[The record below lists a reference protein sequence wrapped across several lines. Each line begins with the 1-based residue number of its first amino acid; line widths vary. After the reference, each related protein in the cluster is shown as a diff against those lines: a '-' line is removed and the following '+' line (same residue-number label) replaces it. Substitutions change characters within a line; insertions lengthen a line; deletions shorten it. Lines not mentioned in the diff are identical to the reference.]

1 MPVVWVSRGKEVT
14 IAQLRRRCLAS
25 SVLILAL
32 LAVPAMPAQQTESSP
47 ENRSEAYYHFSLAHL
62 YRQLAMQFV
71 RQEYVTKAIDEFKLA
86 IEADPESTYLRR
98 ELIEL
103 YARVNR
109 LDDAVS
115 EANKVLAED
124 PDNFEMHKLLGR
136 IYQSYSRDRQ
146 TGVNES
152 MLRSALEQYE
162 KALEIRP
169 DDFESLVEISS
180 LYRAAGQMDEARESL
195 EKALEQKPSSP
206 EALTALAAIYLDTG
220 EPDKGVEAL
229 EKALHS
235 GDGDRRVMQM
245 LGAAYERSGR
255 SAEAAKVYQDL
266 LDAIE
271 DEGGN
276 TLPIRRELAR
286 NLLMSGDLDAAREQY
301 EMLLE
306 AEPRTAE
313 YHLRLSQISRE
324 KRRFSEAWDHLK
336 QAQELEPESLD
347 IKYNGVLLYQAEDR
361 TDDAIKALR
370 AILDDTK
377 QADYEPRDRANRVMF
392 LEHLGSLYRQ
402 KDDIEGAIAVY
413 NEIGE
418 INPEAMSRVR
428 ALVVDAYRADRQ
440 YKRALAE
447 SKAAVEEFPDDRALK
462 MQRATLLAEQGH
474 ALEGAKLLRGELE
487 GEKTDLEI
495 YLTLVQVYEKGKMY
509 DEGVEA
515 AEEAAKLAENERA
528 QLSVLFSYASILERA
543 KRFEES
549 EAKFRELLEK
559 DPDNAGALNY
569 LGYMLADR
577 NIKLDEAHD
586 MIQKALDLEPD
597 NGAYLDSLGWVYYR
611 QDKLALA
618 ERYLTRS
625 LEKYGEDP
633 VVHTHLGDVY
643 FKLGNNEQARKH
655 WERGLEEW
663 RQSALADQDKAE
675 MAKLE
680 EKLEKLGVKVS
691 KAGKDGKKE
700 QKQ

>member
-1 MPVVWVSRGKEVT
+1 MNIP
-14 IAQLRRRCLAS
+14 QLRRGSFAAL
-25 SVLILAL
+25 VLVLAL
-32 LAVPAMPAQQTESSP
+32 LAAPAMPAQEAESAP
-47 ENRSEAYYHFSLAHL
+47 EDRGEAYYHFSLAHL

-86 IEADPESTYLRR
+86 IEADPSSNYLRQ

-115 EANKVLAED
+115 EANKVLEKD

-146 TGVNES
+146 NGINES
-152 MLRSALEQYE
+152 MLESSLQQYE
-162 KALEIRP
+162 KALAIRP
-169 DDFESLVEISS
+169 DDFESLVEVSS
-180 LYRAAGQMDEARESL
+180 LYRATAEPDKAREAL
-195 EKALEQKPSSP
+195 EKALEQKPASP
-206 EALTALAAIYLDTG
+206 EALTALAAIYLDAG
-220 EPDKGVEAL
+220 EAEKGVEAL
-229 EKALHS
+229 ERALKA

-255 SAEAAKVYQDL
+255 AGEAVKVYQDL
-266 LDAIE
+266 LDDVQA
-271 DEGGN
+271 DGGN

-286 NLLMSGDLDAAREQY
+286 NMLMSGDLDSAREQY

-313 YHLRLSQISRE
+313 YHLRLSQIHRE
-324 KRRFSEAWDHLK
+324 KRRFSESWDHLE
-336 QAQELEPESLD
+336 QAQELEPDSLD

-370 AILDDTK
+370 SILNETEQDDY
-377 QADYEPRDRANRVMF
+377 QPRDRANRVMF
-392 LEHLGSLYRQ
+392 LEHLGSLHRQ
-402 KDDIEGAIAVY
+402 KEDIEGAIAVY

-440 YKRALAE
+440 YERALAE
-447 SKAAVEEFPDDRALK
+447 SKSAVEEFADDRALK

-474 ALEGAKLLRGELE
+474 ALEGAKLLRTELE
-487 GEKTDLEI
+487 GKKSDLEI
-495 YLTLVQVYEKGKMY
+495 YLTLVQVYEKGKMF
-509 DEGVEA
+509 DEGVAA
-515 AEEAAKLAENERA
+515 AEEAAKLTGSGRA
-528 QLSVLFSYASILERA
+528 RLSVIFSHASILERA

-549 EAKFRELLEK
+549 EAKFRELLAE

-577 NIKLDEAHD
+577 NVKLDEAHD
-586 MIQKALDLEPD
+586 MVQRALDLEPD

-611 QDKLALA
+611 QDKLQLA

-625 LEKYGEDP
+625 LKQYGQDP

-643 FKLGNNEQARKH
+643 FKLGKSEKARKH
-655 WERGLEEW
+655 WEQGLEEW
-663 RQSALADQDKAE
+663 RKSALADQDRTE
-675 MAKLE
+675 MAKLK
-680 EKLEKLGVKVS
+680 EKLKKLGVKVS
-691 KAGKDGKKE
+691 KAGGDDDGDKK
-700 QKQ
+700 Q

>member
-1 MPVVWVSRGKEVT
+1 MNIPQT
-14 IAQLRRRCLAS
+14 RRRPVAA
-25 SVLILAL
+25 SVLVLAL
-32 LAVPAMPAQQTESSP
+32 LAAPLLVAQQPEPSSGD
-47 ENRSEAYYHFSLAHL
+47 RGEAYYHFSLAHL

-86 IEADPESTYLRR
+86 IEADPDSTYLRR

-103 YARVNR
+103 YAQVNR

-115 EANKVLAED
+115 EANKILEAD

-146 TGVNES
+146 AGVNES
-152 MLRSALEQYE
+152 MLRSSLEEYE
-162 KALEIRP
+162 KALEIEP
-169 DDFESLVEISS
+169 DDFESLLAISS
-180 LYRAAGQMDEARESL
+180 LYSMSNQADKAREAL
-195 EKALEQKPSSP
+195 EKALELKPGSP
-206 EALTALAAIYLDTG
+206 EALTALATIYLDSG
-220 EPDKGVEAL
+220 EADKSVEAL
-229 EKALHS
+229 EKAMRA
-235 GDGDRRVMQM
+235 GDGDPRVRHM

-255 SAEAAKVYQDL
+255 SAEAAKIYQDL
-266 LDAIE
+266 LD
-271 DEGGN
+271 DVQSNGGN

-286 NLLMSGDLDAAREQY
+286 NLLMSGDLDSAREQY

-313 YHLRLSQISRE
+313 YHLRLSQIHRE

-336 QAQELEPESLD
+336 EARDLEPESLD

-370 AILDDTK
+370 AILNDTEK
-377 QADYEPRDRANRVMF
+377 ADYEPRDRANRVMF
-392 LEHLGSLYRQ
+392 LEHLGSLHRQ

-440 YKRALAE
+440 YDRAMAE
-447 SKAAVEEFPDDRALK
+447 SKSAVEEFADDRALK
-462 MQRATLLAEQGH
+462 MQRATLLAEHGQ
-474 ALEGAKLLRGELE
+474 ALEGAKLLRAELE
-487 GEKTDLEI
+487 GKQTDLEI

-509 DEGVEA
+509 DEGVAA
-515 AEEAAKLAENERA
+515 AEEAAKLAGSERA
-528 QLSVLFSYASILERA
+528 RLSVLFSHASLLERA
-543 KRFEES
+543 KRFDES

-577 NIKLDEAHD
+577 NVKLDEAHD

-611 QDKLALA
+611 QDKLQLA
-618 ERYLTRS
+618 ERYLMRS
-625 LEKYGEDP
+625 LEQYGQDP

-643 FKLGNNEQARKH
+643 FKLGRSEQARKH
-655 WERGLEEW
+655 WERGLAEW
-663 RQSALADQDKAE
+663 RKSALADQDRAE

-691 KAGKDGKKE
+691 KAGEDEADPKK
-700 QKQ
+700 Q